1 VQWLGLSDIVKTNP
15 RKGRTMPEKTA
26 EVKENVDE
34 LKSARKKFMV
44 NRVKTSIMQLNDAPD
59 AEVEAKLAE
68 LLIPLKETFGAE
80 EGLKILEGAIVAADD
95 VIVGAIAEVVK
106 QQVAERRDNE

>member
-1 VQWLGLSDIVKTNP
+1 
-15 RKGRTMPEKTA
+15 MPEKTA
-26 EVKENVDE
+26 EVKEPTDE

-68 LLIPLKETFGAE
+68 LLIPLKETFGDE
-80 EGLKILEGAIVAADD
+80 EGLKILEGAIDAADA
-95 VIVGAIAEVVK
+95 VIVGAISSVVSAEVK
-106 QQVAERRDNE
+106 DKKEREG